1 MAELST
7 IARPYAEAL
16 FSSASTDRDSLASW
30 SELLSELATLSEHP
44 EVRAA
49 LSDPRISQSQRNEL
63 FTGLV
68 KTKLSDSAR
77 NFISLL
83 VDNDRILLLPQ
94 IALQF
99 DLLRHQLEGTAQ
111 ADIASAYPLS
121 DDQVNELVAGLEKKF
136 NLKLKPVVTV
146 DPDLI
151 GGVRIVVGDQ
161 VLDTSV
167 QAQLASMRDKLVA

>member
-1 MAELST
+1 
-7 IARPYAEAL
+7 PYAEAL
-16 FSSASTDRDSLASW
+16 FQSAQSDRDSLATW
-30 SELLSELATLSEHP
+30 SELLSELASLSDHP

-49 LSDPRISQSQRNEL
+49 MSDPRIGNQQRTEL
-63 FTGLV
+63 FTALV
-68 KTKLSDSAR
+68 KSPLSDSAR

-83 VDNDRILLLPQ
+83 VDNDRILLLAQ
-94 IALQF
+94 IARQF
-99 DLLRHQLEGTAQ
+99 ELLRHQLEGTAQ
-111 ADIASAYPLS
+111 ADIVSAYPLS
-121 DDQVNELVAGLEKKF
+121 DDQVNELIAGLEKKF

-151 GGVRIVVGDQ
+151 GGVRIAVGDQ